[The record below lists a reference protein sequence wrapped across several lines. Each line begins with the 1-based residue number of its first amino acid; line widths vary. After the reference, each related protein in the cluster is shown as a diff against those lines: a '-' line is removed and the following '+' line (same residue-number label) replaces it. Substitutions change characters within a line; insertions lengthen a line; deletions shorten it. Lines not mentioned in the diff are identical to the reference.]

1 MTKIYD
7 QQRFKPP
14 KVGDEVHRL
23 RRAHGL
29 TLDELATKSGVSKA
43 ILSQIEHDKSN
54 PTLSTIWRITQALD
68 HPLEDLLSSNKP
80 SSPFEKLKYNATPS
94 VASEDGGFT
103 LRILGLVSMLASV
116 QWYEF
121 EAQPGSCLIS
131 ESHGTGSIESIS
143 LLKGALEIEIEENRK
158 MVEAGETLRYGTE
171 TAHKLTN
178 IGKGV
183 CHGFMVNLLSP
194 TL

>member
-43 ILSQIEHDKSN
+43 ILSQIERDKSN

-80 SSPFEKLKYNATPS
+80 SSPFAVVRVRGPTGIVS
-94 VASEDGGFT
+94 D
-103 LRILGLVSMLASV
+103 LRIAWHRQHRKHFSAQGSLGD
-116 QWYEF
+116 
-121 EAQPGSCLIS
+121 
-131 ESHGTGSIESIS
+131 
-143 LLKGALEIEIEENRK
+143 RD
-158 MVEAGETLRYGTE
+158 
-171 TAHKLTN
+171 
-178 IGKGV
+178 
-183 CHGFMVNLLSP
+183 
-194 TL
+194 